1 MNSNY
6 TQEVKQAALSRH
18 ILDGESI
25 QQIATDTGIAKS
37 TLYCW
42 LDQLSKEQ
50 YKPQPRESYLLEK
63 RVKKFTKI
71 TQILQ
76 NVDCTVQ
83 SPLRE
88 KLEAMEKLHGK
99 YSVHSLCD
107 ALEVPRGTFY
117 NHLFRS
123 KKENTWFAKR
133 RIKLK
138 NRVQELFY
146 EYRQVLGAGK
156 IAALLKDQGVKIS
169 EKYVAELMHE
179 LGLHSVR
186 IGAKAIYEREQRKIV
201 NRINQQF
208 TASKP
213 NELWLS
219 DVTYFRFGEETFYIC
234 AVLDV
239 YARKIVAYRV
249 SQNNSTQLTKSTL
262 KEAYLTRHPD
272 SGLILHTDRGSNY
285 VSKTFCK
292 AMSSMNITQSYSRT
306 RKPHDNAMMESFFS
320 TLKKEEL
327 YRTNYRSVRDFKESL
342 AKYIDMY
349 NNSRPHSA
357 LGNKAPNTIENAY
370 YSAKVSA

>member
-1 MNSNY
+1 
-6 TQEVKQAALSRH
+6 
-18 ILDGESI
+18 
-25 QQIATDTGIAKS
+25 
-37 TLYCW
+37 
-42 LDQLSKEQ
+42 
-50 YKPQPRESYLLEK
+50 
-63 RVKKFTKI
+63 
-71 TQILQ
+71 
-76 NVDCTVQ
+76 
-83 SPLRE
+83 
-88 KLEAMEKLHGK
+88 
-99 YSVHSLCD
+99 
-107 ALEVPRGTFY
+107 
-117 NHLFRS
+117 
-123 KKENTWFAKR
+123 KR
-133 RIKLK
+133 RVKLK

-156 IAALLKDQGVKIS
+156 IAALLRDQGVKTS
-169 EKYVAELMHE
+169 EKYVAELMLE
-179 LGLHSVR
+179 LGVHSVL
-186 IGAKAIYEREQRKIV
+186 IGAKAIYEREQRKFV

-208 TASKP
+208 KASKP

-219 DVTYFRFGEETFYIC
+219 NVTYFRFGEETFYIC

-239 YARKIVAYRV
+239 YTRKIVAYRV

-272 SGLILHTDRGSNY
+272 SGLILHTDRDSNY

-342 AKYIDMY
+342 SKYIDMY

-357 LGNKAPNTIENAY
+357 LGNKSPNSIETAY
-370 YSAKVSA
+370 YSLKDA